1 MSIPNPYPKSST
13 LAPMASTEF
22 LNLKKLSPYKTT
34 NSISPLLGEYCS
46 IKLVSICLGI
56 VFIKSMPYL
65 YSLFTYSLNS

>member
-34 NSISPLLGEYCS
+34 NSISPLLGN
-46 IKLVSICLGI
+46 I
-56 VFIKSMPYL
+56 VLLS
-65 YSLFTYSLNS
+65 